1 MKKFLSSHYQFR
13 YNHLR
18 EATEWRS
25 ASKNDTAWR
34 ELDSWALNTIYCEV
48 CAAGV
53 KVRFADLR
61 RLLSSNYCES
71 FHPFGDYLK
80 ALPRWDGRDRI
91 AALAQR
97 VSDDP
102 LWHLVLHR
110 WMLAMVAQWQGL
122 DQQTANS
129 MVPVLI
135 SERQGLGK
143 STFWRSIVPPELTT
157 YYLDKLEF
165 TATGEYDRMMEQ
177 CCLINIDE
185 MDSLSNRAMA
195 KFKAATQMQ
204 TITGHSTLRTR
215 ITVGKRMA
223 SFCATTNHKDILR
236 DRTGSRRFYCQEVTH
251 KIKVA
256 GINHQQIYAQL
267 LAELAAGERTWFTK
281 AEERSIQHHN
291 RAFYPPTPLQQAL
304 SSYYRA
310 PMEIDDSTDIQLV
323 SAQEMCRTIA
333 RHHPRLL
340 ASITMKEAGRQI
352 AALYPV
358 GKRTNTGRLY
368 KVILRT
374 AKSSAA

>member
-1 MKKFLSSHYQFR
+1 MKNYLSSHYQFR

-18 EATEWRS
+18 ETTEWRPLGGG
-25 ASKNDTAWR
+25 DTAWR
-34 ELDSWALNTIYCEV
+34 ELDSWALNSIYCDV
-48 CAAGV
+48 HAARV

-71 FHPFGDYLK
+71 YHPFADYLK

-91 AALAQR
+91 TALAQR
-97 VSDDP
+97 VSDEP
-102 LWHLVLHR
+102 LWILVLHR

-129 MVPVLI
+129 MVPVLV

-143 STFWRSIVPPELTT
+143 STFWRSLVPSELTT

-165 TATGEYDRMMEQ
+165 TTFGEYDRMMEQ

-185 MDSLSNRAMA
+185 MDALTDRAMA

-215 ITVGKRMA
+215 ITVGRRMA
-223 SFCATTNHKDILR
+223 SFCATTNRKDILR
-236 DRTGSRRFYCQEVTH
+236 DRTGSRRFYCQEVVR
-251 KIKVA
+251 KINVT

-267 LAELAAGERTWFTK
+267 LAELAAGDRTWFTK
-281 AEERSIQHHN
+281 AEERRIQHHN
-291 RAFYPPTPLQQAL
+291 RTFYPPTPLQQAL
-304 SSYYRA
+304 ATYYRA
-310 PMEIDDSTDIQLV
+310 PMEIDVPTDVQLV
-323 SAQEMCRTIA
+323 SAQEMCRTLA
-333 RHHPRLL
+333 TRHPRVL
-340 ASITMKEAGRQI
+340 AGISMKEAGHQI

-358 GKRTNTGRLY
+358 GKRTNAGRLY
-368 KVILRT
+368 KVIPRT
-374 AKSSAA
+374 A